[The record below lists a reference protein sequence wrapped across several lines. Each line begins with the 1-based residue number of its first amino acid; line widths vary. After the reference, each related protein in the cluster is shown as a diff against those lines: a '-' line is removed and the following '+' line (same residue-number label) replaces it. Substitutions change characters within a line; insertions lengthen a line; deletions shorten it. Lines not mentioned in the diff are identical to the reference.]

1 MSSSTVKV
9 AAAHVS
15 PVFLDRDATV
25 DKACALIAEAASR
38 GAQLIA
44 FPESFI
50 PAFPVWCAVQ
60 APIYGHEL
68 FRAMASQS
76 IRVDGPELAG
86 IAAVARK
93 RGIAVSMGFS
103 ESTQASVGCLWNSNV
118 LIGESGQILSHHRK
132 LMPTFYEKLVWAPG
146 DGAGLEVTDTA
157 FGRLG
162 MLICGE
168 NTNPLARYTL
178 IAQGEQVHVSS
189 YPPVWPTH
197 DPGDTDRYDLAE
209 AIRIRA
215 AAHAFEGKCFNV
227 VSAGFLDG
235 DTLERLGRLSGD
247 AKRVLGATPRSVSMV
262 IDPMGRVCAG
272 PVGDA
277 EELLYADIDLQ
288 QCVTPKQFH
297 DVSGG
302 YNRFDIFELH
312 VDRRRRS
319 PIHWQPA
326 PVAGREEGDDD
337 PADAPGPD

>member
-1 MSSSTVKV
+1 MSDSTVRV

-15 PVFLDRDATV
+15 PVFLDREATV
-25 DKACALIAEAASR
+25 DKACALIAEAASG
-38 GAQLIA
+38 GAQLVA

-60 APIYGHEL
+60 APIYGHDL

-76 IRVDGPELAG
+76 IRIDGPELAC
-86 IAAVARK
+86 IASTARK

-118 LIGESGQILSHHRK
+118 LIGESGQVLSHHRK

-157 FGRLG
+157 VGRLG

-197 DPGDTDRYDLAE
+197 DPGAVDRYDLAE

-227 VSAGFLDG
+227 VSAGFLDQP
-235 DTLERLGRLSGD
+235 TLERLAGLSRD
-247 AKRVLGATPRSVSMV
+247 AERVLSATPRSVSMV
-262 IDPMGRVCAG
+262 VDPMGRVCAG
-272 PVGDA
+272 PVSDS

-297 DVSGG
+297 DVAGG
-302 YNRFDIFELH
+302 YNRFDVFELR
-312 VDRRRRS
+312 VDRNRRS
-319 PIHWQPA
+319 PIHWLPA
-326 PVAGREEGDDD
+326 PATHSEEGDDE
-337 PADAPGPD
+337 PTDAPERD